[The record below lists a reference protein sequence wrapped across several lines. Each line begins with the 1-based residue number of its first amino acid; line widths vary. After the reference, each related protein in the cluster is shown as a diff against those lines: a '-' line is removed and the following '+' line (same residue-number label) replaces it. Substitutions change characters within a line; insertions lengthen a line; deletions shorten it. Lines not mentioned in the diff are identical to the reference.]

1 MKDKTKIIKYIFSGI
16 YAAVMLF
23 LLFGR
28 PPRLLTSLTYPEQL
42 WHSINLV
49 PFSTVGE
56 YFGYLLE
63 GEYMVRQAIINL
75 GGNVI
80 MFIPLG
86 IFLPLLWEKMRCFLP
101 HVLTTAGIITTVELI
116 QLFTL
121 RGALDIDD
129 LILNVVGSAVGFAF
143 YHAIRRLHNAITR
156 NN

>member
-16 YAAVMLF
+16 YAAVMLI

-28 PPRLLTSLTYPEQL
+28 PSAYSPSLTYPKQL

-49 PFSTVGE
+49 PFSTVSE

-63 GEYMVRQAIINL
+63 GGYMVRQAIINL

-86 IFLPLLWEKMRCFLP
+86 VFLPLLWEKMRRFPP

-143 YHAIRRLHNAITR
+143 YHATGRIYN
-156 NN
+156 

>member
-49 PFSTVGE
+49 PFSTIGE
-56 YFGYLLE
+56 YFCYLLE
-63 GEYMVRQAIINL
+63 GGYMVRQAVINL

-86 IFLPLLWEKMRCFLP
+86 IFLPLLWEKMRRFLP

-121 RGALDIDD
+121 RGTLDIDD
-129 LILNVVGSAVGFAF
+129 LILNVVGSAVGFLV
-143 YHAIRRLHNAITR
+143 YHATGRIYN
-156 NN
+156 

>member
-16 YAAVMLF
+16 YAAVMLI

-28 PPRLLTSLTYPEQL
+28 PSAYSPSLTYPEQL

-49 PFSTVGE
+49 PFSTVSE

-63 GEYMVRQAIINL
+63 GGYMVRQAVINL

-86 IFLPLLWEKMRCFLP
+86 IFLPLLWEKMRRFLP

-129 LILNVVGSAVGFAF
+129 LILNVVGSAVGFLV
-143 YHAIRRLHNAITR
+143 YHAARRLHNAITR